1 VQLDTEQDIKDTQ
14 LNTIITVAD
23 LYREDLLA
31 TAARVRQVATVLA
44 PDLPWRMQSVRVVA
58 LTVRTLGLRG

>member
-1 VQLDTEQDIKDTQ
+1 VQLDAEQAIKDTQ

-31 TAARVRQVATVLA
+31 TATRVRQDGRGLA
-44 PDLPWRMQSVRVVA
+44 PDLPWRMQSVHVVA